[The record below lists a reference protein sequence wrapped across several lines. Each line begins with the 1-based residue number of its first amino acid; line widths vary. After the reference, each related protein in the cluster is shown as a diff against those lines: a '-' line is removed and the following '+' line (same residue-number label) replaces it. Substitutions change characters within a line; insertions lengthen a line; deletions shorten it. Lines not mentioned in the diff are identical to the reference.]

1 LTRVYLEH
9 RATWPGLLATA
20 RSPQCVWHARDA
32 EPARLWPL
40 YATIT
45 LSLDRMSAGILPAV
59 GMLASRSSLIDDG
72 ELGPDAAHTATAVR
86 SVLATESRLDHVLA
100 RPLHVAETHT
110 GTPGQSTNAAQARK
124 RSQGGYGKFSQQMP
138 RETRAFPCPT
148 RVGDTS
154 PVLWRSRMRLRLPG
168 RCSETWRVRARS
180 HADQHAMTERGRGSV
195 QQCRAK
201 PLEPKRSRGVV
212 RTVGDQAS
220 SANPT
225 SPRSGPAGRG
235 KRCQHG
241 KVRPQVV
248 VLGSGGPAR

>member
-1 LTRVYLEH
+1 VSISNTGQPG
-9 RATWPGLLATA
+9 RACWQRLGR
-20 RSPQCVWHARDA
+20 RSVWHARDA

-45 LSLDRMSAGILPAV
+45 LGLDRMSAGILPAV